1 MKGVQFIH
9 LKNSVFISFLFDYC
23 IVENKQVFTPQM
35 TLLPSIFL
43 KENSISTSTRESK
56 AIVLLASPFATIKDS
71 IRLFLTNISYSKVC
85 LYFTSDCEIIMQNNL
100 NGADF
105 GSNLDKLINPLPY
118 ITECVNQPNMTI
130 EAYSLGIN
138 VLPLLSSIFLS
149 ISSQ

>member
-1 MKGVQFIH
+1 
-9 LKNSVFISFLFDYC
+9 
-23 IVENKQVFTPQM
+23 M

-43 KENSISTSTRESK
+43 KENSISTSTPESK

-71 IRLFLTNISYSKVC
+71 IRLFLSNISYSKVC

>member
-1 MKGVQFIH
+1 
-9 LKNSVFISFLFDYC
+9 
-23 IVENKQVFTPQM
+23 M

-43 KENSISTSTRESK
+43 KENSISTSTHESK

-71 IRLFLTNISYSKVC
+71 IRLFLSNISYSKVC

>member
-1 MKGVQFIH
+1 
-9 LKNSVFISFLFDYC
+9 
-23 IVENKQVFTPQM
+23 M

-43 KENSISTSTRESK
+43 KENSISTSTHESK

-71 IRLFLTNISYSKVC
+71 IRLFLSNISYSKVC

-118 ITECVNQPNMTI
+118 ITECVNQPNTTI

-149 ISSQ
+149 ILSQ